1 MAKNHFSG
9 GIGRYRNARPELIG
23 FRGLRFLACCGG
35 ASPQAT
41 GTYFGIP
48 LGDLGFITSI
58 LMACTLGFLSFFL
71 LTFLSIIGIMV
82 YNGMGHQLD
91 YASGYKFVAL
101 PVSCVVLLASLTFFG
116 TLWLRRKVS
125 GG

>member
-1 MAKNHFSG
+1 MNVQQQNLRP
-9 GIGRYRNARPELIG
+9 GRA
-23 FRGLRFLACCGG
+23 
-35 ASPQAT
+35 PQAA

-48 LGDLGFITSI
+48 LGDLGLITSI

-71 LTFLSIIGIMV
+71 VTFLSIVGIMV
-82 YNGMGHQLD
+82 YNGIGHQLD
-91 YASGYKFVAL
+91 YADGYKYVAL
-101 PVSCVVLLASLTFFG
+101 PVGCVVLLVSLIFFG

>member
-1 MAKNHFSG
+1 MNVQQQNLHP
-9 GIGRYRNARPELIG
+9 GRA
-23 FRGLRFLACCGG
+23 
-35 ASPQAT
+35 PQAA

-48 LGDLGFITSI
+48 LGDLGLITSV

-71 LTFLSIIGIMV
+71 VTFLSIVGIMV

-91 YASGYKFVAL
+91 YAVGYKYVAL
-101 PVSCVVLLASLTFFG
+101 PVGCVVLLVSLIFFG

>member
-1 MAKNHFSG
+1 MNVQQQ
-9 GIGRYRNARPELIG
+9 NARPG
-23 FRGLRFLACCGG
+23 RA
-35 ASPQAT
+35 PQAS

-48 LGDLGFITSI
+48 LGDLGLITSI

-71 LTFLSIIGIMV
+71 VTFLSIVGIMV

-91 YASGYKFVAL
+91 YAAGYKYVAL
-101 PVSCVVLLASLTFFG
+101 PFGCVVLLASLIFFG
-116 TLWLRRKVS
+116 TLWLRRKFS